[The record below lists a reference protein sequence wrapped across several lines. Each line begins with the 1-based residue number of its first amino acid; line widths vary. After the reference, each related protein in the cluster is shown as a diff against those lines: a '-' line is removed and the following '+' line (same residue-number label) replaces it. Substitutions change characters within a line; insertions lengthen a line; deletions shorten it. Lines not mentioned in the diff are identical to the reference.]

1 VVKESDVDRPGD
13 FSEKVAEFDEI
24 DPNLRAII
32 SRLNE
37 SSAVIDD
44 TEVADSI
51 APNVAEIASDEVR
64 ASHDRQEVP
73 HKYSDKTHVAALPE
87 ELEELN
93 HSFQSALF
101 PGRNTPD
108 EIHGRA
114 KAHPSNAATAEG
126 QTSRASSLGVLVLAI
141 LIILGASG
149 AIWHGSR
156 VDREIGNLSQTVDRL
171 ERQLRESHSH
181 YTQQMDYEIRKLHQL
196 QLATRQSTQQ
206 IEQAVKDLKLAMA
219 AGIEALSG
227 QMKDLQDSGAGIGA
241 SVSPV
246 TALKPSP
253 TWGVNMASFTTH
265 NTAVRELEKIR
276 GMGTKVVIRD
286 AFVKGK
292 RWYRLR
298 FEGFSD
304 KKAAGDFIKQNRSRP
319 EFADAWISK
328 GY

>member
-64 ASHDRQEVP
+64 ASHDRQKAP
-73 HKYSDKTHVAALPE
+73 HQYSDKTHVAALPE
-87 ELEELN
+87 EIKEFN

-101 PGRNTPD
+101 PGRNAPD
-108 EIHGRA
+108 KTHGRA
-114 KAHPSNAATAEG
+114 QAHPSNTATAEG
-126 QTSRASSLGVLVLAI
+126 QTSRASSPGILVLAV

-171 ERQLRESHSH
+171 VRQVSESRS
-181 YTQQMDYEIRKLHQL
+181 YTQQMEHEIRKSHQL
-196 QLATRQSTQQ
+196 QLATRQSTQL
-206 IEQAVKDLKLAMA
+206 IEQAVKDLELAMA
-219 AGIEALSG
+219 TGIEALSG
-227 QMKDLQDSGAGIGA
+227 QMKDLQDSGAGIRT

-253 TWGVNMASFTTH
+253 TWGVNMASFTTR

-292 RWYRLR
+292 HWYRLR